1 MEKVKLQAQKISLLF
16 SKNIH
21 FFLSKNKKTEE
32 TQLLS
37 IFEFIHITRTSYTLL
52 IWEKVDKYGLHLL
65 VKLIGLPDGK

>member
-1 MEKVKLQAQKISLLF
+1 MERVKLQAQKSHCCF
-16 SKNIH
+16 QNIH

-52 IWEKVDKYGLHLL
+52 IWEKVDKYGLYLL

>member
-1 MEKVKLQAQKISLLF
+1 MERVKLQAQKSHCCFPKTSI
-16 SKNIH
+16 

-52 IWEKVDKYGLHLL
+52 IWEKVDKYGLYLL